1 MTKRKRNM
9 SKCLYVKHQKI
20 QRKTR

>member
-1 MTKRKRNM
+1 M
-9 SKCLYVKHQKI
+9 SKCLYVKHLKI